1 MITLTD
7 REKRTIRIA
16 VVALAIYLVLF
27 FALRVWRQLE
37 SRRSQ
42 YRQLIAEAQQLQR
55 ELRPYQ
61 DKISLALTLKEYF
74 HIDPAKLSRASL
86 VAEASAAIQAAARMG
101 GVQIGPIR
109 ESRARASS
117 RELTSMQL
125 EGAGPVPGVMSLL
138 HRLQTLGYPLI
149 VDSVQLNSEPS
160 KPGMV
165 KLSLTIVIL
174 DFEQWKN
181 GGPA

>member
-1 MITLTD
+1 MVHLTD
-7 REKRTIRIA
+7 REKRTLRIA
-16 VVALAIYLVLF
+16 AVVMAIYLVLF

-37 SRRSQ
+37 SRRSHYQ
-42 YRQLIAEAQQLQR
+42 HLVAEAQQLQR

-74 HIDPAKLSRASL
+74 HIDPAKLSSASL
-86 VAEASAAIQAAARMG
+86 VAQASAAIQTAARMG

-109 ESRARASS
+109 ESPARASS

-125 EGAGPVPGVMSLL
+125 EGVGPVPAAMSLL

-160 KPGMV
+160 KPGLV
-165 KLSLTIVIL
+165 KLNLTIVIL
-174 DFEQWKN
+174 DFDQWKN